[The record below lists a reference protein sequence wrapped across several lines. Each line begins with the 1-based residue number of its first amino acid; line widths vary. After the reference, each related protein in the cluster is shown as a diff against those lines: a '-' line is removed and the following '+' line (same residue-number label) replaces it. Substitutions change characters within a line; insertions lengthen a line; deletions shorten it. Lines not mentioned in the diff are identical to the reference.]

1 MQKRRKNSIFERKD
15 SFDYADKKQQKI
27 EMEKK
32 KKQTLKMS
40 LDNAKD
46 IEEAKEH
53 NDNLY
58 FKEREMVNDE
68 DIEKESKNILNQM

>member
-1 MQKRRKNSIFERKD
+1 
-15 SFDYADKKQQKI
+15 
-27 EMEKK
+27 MEKK

-40 LDNAKD
+40 LANAKD